1 MSFVVIGI
9 PLPLGGIGIAEKTES
24 PQILWNLRAP
34 CDAGPVSRILYGV
47 AAADGHSSRPAIT
60 GRLKRP
66 TRKLGAPG
74 QHAWAFFQ
82 GLRNGSRLLR
92 PRGRLERSGSRLP
105 LTRPSHSFPIWSC
118 SVWGL
123 PCPSHYWPGG
133 ALLPHLFTLTTPD
146 RPEGGMFSVA
156 LSVEQ
161 V

>member
-1 MSFVVIGI
+1 VVIGI

-74 QHAWAFFQ
+74 QHAWDVF
-82 GLRNGSRLLR
+82 SRAPQRLSPASPSRPARAIRLSPSAHPAIPFLPYLVLLR
-92 PRGRLERSGSRLP
+92 VGFAMPRSLLAGRCA
-105 LTRPSHSFPIWSC
+105 LTAPFHP
-118 SVWGL
+118 
-123 PCPSHYWPGG
+123 Y
-133 ALLPHLFTLTTPD
+133 PD
-146 RPEGGMFSVA
+146 RSRGGMFSVA
-156 LSVEQ
+156 LSVERA
-161 V
+161 